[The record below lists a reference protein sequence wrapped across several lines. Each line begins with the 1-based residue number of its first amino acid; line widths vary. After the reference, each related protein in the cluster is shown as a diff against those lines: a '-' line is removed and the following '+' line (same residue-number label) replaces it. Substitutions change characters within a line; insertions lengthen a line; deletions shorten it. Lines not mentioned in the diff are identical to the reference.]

1 MQSLRHLVT
10 FAEIIYDPQALA
22 ALAGLPSLISL
33 SLRGYSPRRD
43 RISGVALPD
52 IAFPALQM
60 LTVICGF
67 PSTVQAVWSIAPL
80 VRRLTTVDLK
90 IHYNHH
96 SARTSPGWVDSV
108 LLPICVGSP
117 DVVNLRL
124 HIRGRR
130 SYRISLTGTHIGLLK
145 SLRLRCISFVHM
157 ILMRSVPFTEFVS
170 SFPDAQ
176 EFRYTS
182 ETIDFYDLHQLAIH
196 MPHLRH
202 LFIHS
207 VRKWDRPFSTKDILA
222 PASNGPV
229 TVYSGWNAGRDL
241 VKGLEDTARWYSA
254 YDLAKCSAERAQG
267 GPAEEHSYP
276 TQTSERPY
284 EMNSYSQPATGYTN
298 TGSNSGGGE
307 TEMTRF
313 YDEITAIQD
322 LIHSYR
328 DNIKTISDLQ
338 SRSLTATDDDALRRA
353 TSELDGVSAQTQE
366 ISSEIKRRI
375 QALEA
380 GRGKVSGRD
389 REAWIQQTNVVKSR
403 FVAAIQE
410 YQQAEQQ
417 YRQKSRQRMERQVR
431 IVKPDATQEEIAAVV
446 NDEGGAQVFSQA
458 LMSSNRYGESR
469 LAYREVQQRHDDVKK
484 IEKTL
489 TELAQLF
496 SDVRNNISVVPDMSV
511 MVAQQDETIDA
522 IETHA
527 ARADKDMENGLEQ
540 TDKAVDHARA
550 ARRKRWI
557 CFWITL
563 AILAVIAI
571 ILAVTL
577 SKLIPQKDNK

>member
-1 MQSLRHLVT
+1 MAR
-10 FAEIIYDPQALA
+10 DRLA
-22 ALAGLPSLISL
+22 A
-33 SLRGYSPRRD
+33 
-43 RISGVALPD
+43 
-52 IAFPALQM
+52 
-60 LTVICGF
+60 
-67 PSTVQAVWSIAPL
+67 
-80 VRRLTTVDLK
+80 
-90 IHYNHH
+90 
-96 SARTSPGWVDSV
+96 
-108 LLPICVGSP
+108 
-117 DVVNLRL
+117 
-124 HIRGRR
+124 
-130 SYRISLTGTHIGLLK
+130 
-145 SLRLRCISFVHM
+145 
-157 ILMRSVPFTEFVS
+157 MR
-170 SFPDAQ
+170 
-176 EFRYTS
+176 
-182 ETIDFYDLHQLAIH
+182 
-196 MPHLRH
+196 
-202 LFIHS
+202 
-207 VRKWDRPFSTKDILA
+207 
-222 PASNGPV
+222 
-229 TVYSGWNAGRDL
+229 
-241 VKGLEDTARWYSA
+241 
-254 YDLAKCSAERAQG
+254 AERAQG

-276 TQTSERPY
+276 TQTNERPY
-284 EMNSYSQPATGYTN
+284 EMDSYAQPAAGYTN
-298 TGSNSGGGE
+298 SGNNYGGGE

-328 DNIKTISDLQ
+328 DNIKTITNLH
-338 SRSLTATDDDALRRA
+338 SRSLTATDDEALRRA
-353 TSELDGVSAQTQE
+353 TSELDGVSTQTHD

-431 IVKPDATQEEIAAVV
+431 IVKPDATQDEIAAVV
-446 NDEGGAQVFSQA
+446 NNDEGTQVFSQA

-469 LAYREVQQRHDDVKK
+469 VAYREVQQRHDDVKK

-496 SDVRNNISVVPDMSV
+496 SDMSV

-527 ARADKDMENGLEQ
+527 AKADKDMENGLDQ
-540 TDKAVDHARA
+540 TGIAVDHARA

-571 ILAVTL
+571 ILAVVL
-577 SKLIPQKDNK
+577 SKYIPGKNNNNNG